1 MLDHWCREIPQD
13 PVHDLQQLVAKGNP
27 REIPRLVNG
36 IDARS
41 NRPLQWTPL
50 QLALAWTDKKKT
62 VETIEELVIQG
73 ADLNAPALSGI
84 NALHTILL
92 LLFFRDVALHDATML
107 EWWMSKGVDVHA
119 PAIVL
124 DTRYNVFQTLTPL
137 DLLVA
142 LGKKTVRV
150 DPFTYLP
157 PFVGA
162 RKHPRRPR
170 SFQKL
175 VALFL
180 CYGATTTEPSR
191 LVDRVREEVATLPFR
206 SMPFLRDYVE
216 TRLKLPAHLSLR
228 DLRHRVAFLQQ
239 NAAHVDMDEIVQE
252 RERRF
257 FPNDDDDDVVYTN
270 PHFEP
275 RAEFM
280 PYEYLG
286 YTEEHGGKRYFFHKS
301 MIPSILHTK
310 ENPFTR
316 QVIPSGVLRKW
327 FHEMSH
333 RPYFF
338 RLHLLR
344 DGWKNDALCLWD
356 AETPPHKNAPGHHA
370 ILHFVHGVLSH
381 NFPYTNILR
390 LSTLSDLQLG
400 YVALVLGRE
409 PYGLDAYSEDDD
421 LSAFLQTTMAYATD
435 PSFSIDVLYFGIEDA
450 LLDLSC
456 YDLVK
461 HALGNTGMTFR
472 DPFVEVMTTL
482 PSVGD
487 IIRDRVGYVHLGYFY
502 EIWQRLV
509 SMDDIF
515 S

>member
-1 MLDHWCREIPQD
+1 
-13 PVHDLQQLVAKGNP
+13 
-27 REIPRLVNG
+27 
-36 IDARS
+36 
-41 NRPLQWTPL
+41 
-50 QLALAWTDKKKT
+50 
-62 VETIEELVIQG
+62 
-73 ADLNAPALSGI
+73 
-84 NALHTILL
+84 
-92 LLFFRDVALHDATML
+92 
-107 EWWMSKGVDVHA
+107 
-119 PAIVL
+119 
-124 DTRYNVFQTLTPL
+124 
-137 DLLVA
+137 
-142 LGKKTVRV
+142 
-150 DPFTYLP
+150 
-157 PFVGA
+157 
-162 RKHPRRPR
+162 
-170 SFQKL
+170 
-175 VALFL
+175 
-180 CYGATTTEPSR
+180 
-191 LVDRVREEVATLPFR
+191 
-206 SMPFLRDYVE
+206 
-216 TRLKLPAHLSLR
+216 
-228 DLRHRVAFLQQ
+228 
-239 NAAHVDMDEIVQE
+239 
-252 RERRF
+252 
-257 FPNDDDDDVVYTN
+257 
-270 PHFEP
+270 
-275 RAEFM
+275 M

-390 LSTLSDLQLG
+390 LSTLSDFQLG

-421 LSAFLQTTMAYATD
+421 LSSFLHTTMAYATD